1 MDAAARKKRI
11 SERVDARAQTLD
23 RIALEIHA
31 RPELAFEERF
41 ASSSLA
47 DYLESEKISV
57 QRAAGGVET
66 AFVAEAGSGGPV
78 VAILGEYDALPGIGH
93 GCGHNLMGTAAVGAF
108 LALRDTL
115 DGVRGRVRIIG
126 CPAEE
131 RGNGK
136 VLLMKRGVFE
146 DVDAALMYHPGD
158 RDEIDPLM
166 LAMVN
171 LDVELLGKAAHAA
184 AEPYDGVN
192 ALDGLMLGWNAMS
205 ALRLLI
211 RSDSRIHGI
220 ITDGGKAPNIIP
232 DRAAAR
238 LMVRSPD
245 NTYLADLRRRVLACF
260 EGAAVATGAE
270 LRPMWSDVC
279 EVVSTNRPLAEAF
292 AENVRSLGRT
302 MQPRRPSDT
311 HGSTDMGNVTTVIP
325 GIHPFLSI
333 TEGPVPGHS
342 IAFTEAARTPRALET
357 MHLAAKALAMTAL
370 EVLTEPALLKRAR
383 EAQGNERRAALP

>member
-1 MDAAARKKRI
+1 LDVAARKKRI
-11 SERVDARAQTLD
+11 SERVDARADALD
-23 RIALEIHA
+23 RLALEIHA

-41 ASSSLA
+41 ASSTLA
-47 DYLESEKISV
+47 DYLESEKV
-57 QRAAGGVET
+57 PVRRGAASLET
-66 AFVAEAGSGGPV
+66 AFVADAGSGGPL

-93 GCGHNLMGTAAVGAF
+93 ACGHNLMGTAAVGAF

-115 DGVRGRVRIIG
+115 DGVRGRVRIVG

-136 VLLMKRGVFE
+136 VHLMKGGAFE
-146 DVDAALMYHPGD
+146 GVDAALMYHPGD

-184 AEPYDGVN
+184 AEPHDGVN
-192 ALDGLMLGWNAMS
+192 ALDGLVLGWNAMS
-205 ALRLLI
+205 ALRLLV

-260 EGAAVATGAE
+260 EGAAVATGTE
-270 LRPMWSDVC
+270 LRPMWSEVCDV
-279 EVVSTNRPLAEAF
+279 VNTNRPLAEAF
-292 AENVRSLGRT
+292 AENARSLGRT
-302 MQPRRPSDT
+302 MQPRRAADT
-311 HGSTDMGNVTTVIP
+311 HGSTDMGNVTSAMP

-342 IAFTEAARTPRALET
+342 IAFTEATRTPLALET
-357 MHLAAKALAMTAL
+357 MRIAAKALAMTAL
-370 EVLTEPALLKRAR
+370 DVLTDAALLKRAK
-383 EAQGNERRAALP
+383 EAHHGRAA

>member
-1 MDAAARKKRI
+1 V
-11 SERVDARAQTLD
+11 RV
-23 RIALEIHA
+23 
-31 RPELAFEERF
+31 
-41 ASSSLA
+41 
-47 DYLESEKISV
+47 
-57 QRAAGGVET
+57 
-66 AFVAEAGSGGPV
+66 
-78 VAILGEYDALPGIGH
+78 
-93 GCGHNLMGTAAVGAF
+93 
-108 LALRDTL
+108 
-115 DGVRGRVRIIG
+115 IG

-136 VLLMKRGVFE
+136 VHLMKGGAFAG
-146 DVDAALMYHPGD
+146 VDAALMYHPGD

-184 AEPYDGVN
+184 AEPHDGVN
-192 ALDGLMLGWNAMS
+192 ALDGLVLGWNAMS
-205 ALRLLI
+205 ALRLLV

-220 ITDGGKAPNIIP
+220 ITDGGKAANIIP

-245 NTYLADLRRRVLACF
+245 NTYLGELRRRVLACF
-260 EGAAVATGAE
+260 EGAATATGAE

-292 AENVRSLGRT
+292 AENARSLGRT
-302 MQPRRPSDT
+302 MLARRPSDT

-342 IAFTEAARTPRALET
+342 IAFTEAARSPRALET
-357 MHLAAKALAMTAL
+357 MHVAAKALAMTAL
-370 EVLTEPALLKRAR
+370 DVLVEPALL
-383 EAQGNERRAALP
+383 RRAKEAHDGRAA

>member
-1 MDAAARKKRI
+1 MDTAGRKKRI
-11 SERVDARAQTLD
+11 GERVDARAKALD
-23 RIALEIHA
+23 RLALEIHA

-41 ASSSLA
+41 AAGALA
-47 DYLESEKISV
+47 DYVESENVSV
-57 QRAAGGVET
+57 QRGAGGIET

-108 LALRDTL
+108 LALRETL
-115 DGVRGRVRIIG
+115 DGVRGRVRVIG

-136 VLLMKRGVFE
+136 VHLMNGGAFE
-146 DVDAALMYHPGD
+146 GVDAAIMYHPGD
-158 RDEIDPLM
+158 RDELDPLM

-184 AEPYDGVN
+184 AEPHEGVN
-192 ALDGLMLGWNAMS
+192 ALDGLVLGWNAMS
-205 ALRLLI
+205 ALRLLV

-220 ITDGGKAPNIIP
+220 ITDGGKAANIIP

-270 LRPMWSDVC
+270 LRPAWSEVC
-279 EVVSTNRPLAEAF
+279 EVVNTNRPLAEAF
-292 AENVRSLGRT
+292 AENARSLGRT
-302 MQPRRPSDT
+302 MHPRRPSDT

-333 TEGPVPGHS
+333 TEGAVPGHS

-357 MHLAAKALAMTAL
+357 MRVAAKALAMTAL
-370 EVLTEPALLKRAR
+370 DVLADPALLKRAK
-383 EAQGNERRAALP
+383 EVHPGRAA

>member
-1 MDAAARKKRI
+1 LDTAARKRRI
-11 SERVDARAQTLD
+11 SERVDARGQQLD
-23 RIALEIHA
+23 RLALEIHA

-47 DYLESEKISV
+47 DYLESEEIPV
-57 QRAAGGVET
+57 RREAAGLET
-66 AFVAEAGSGGPV
+66 AFTAEIGSGGPV

-93 GCGHNLMGTAAVGAF
+93 ACGHNLMGTAAVGAF

-136 VLLMKRGVFE
+136 VHLMKGGAFAG
-146 DVDAALMYHPGD
+146 VDAALMYHPGD

-184 AEPYDGVN
+184 AEPYEGVN

-205 ALRLLI
+205 ALRLLV

-220 ITDGGKAPNIIP
+220 ITDGGKAANIIP

-245 NTYLADLRRRVLACF
+245 NTYLGELRRRVLACF
-260 EGAAVATGAE
+260 EGAAVATGTE

-279 EVVSTNRPLAEAF
+279 EVVTTNRPLAEAF
-292 AENVRSLGRT
+292 AENARSLGRA

-325 GIHPFLSI
+325 GIHPFMSI
-333 TEGPVPGHS
+333 TQGPVPGHS

-370 EVLTEPALLKRAR
+370 DLLTEPALLKRAR
-383 EAQGNERRAALP
+383 EAHGGRAA